1 MSISTLDKIKSSA
14 DKIARKEFFD
24 TIGAALKPKTD
35 KSTGAIF
42 RSEVLDK
49 ALHVLTLSATI
60 KFLKEYNPNATEAEG
75 TILFNKYRSVAG
87 KYYSTDSAIYTI
99 ESSKLSSSYI
109 ISSFNKFISGQ
120 ALTTNALVLLNS
132 LFATNGFNVIS
143 TIKKKV
149 VPSNEF
155 TDTIND
161 FLSQQLDIG
170 HSNMSNI
177 EYLTNIATVSG
188 FMDTSPTE
196 LANLYELA
204 NSTEIKAKVLNFY
217 KDELL
222 TNDSKLNSIIQ
233 EKIFEYIYE
242 SQLTLIRN
250 YSKKEGF
257 KGLVSLELT
266 KQGALQKISQKV
278 IQNITKTA
286 LVEVGIQN
294 AKINQE
300 IGRTI
305 EAYYRRHL
313 PIIYG
318 SLLRVFK
325 EELEKQDVVTLRGSK
340 NMVEVIGDILEQT
353 ILNANSIKPINIRSS
368 VKSTISPI
376 KKGGKPISI
385 RKSITKSK
393 KTSITKLRSTSGAF
407 QSVASLQSLLASRL
421 QEVIRKNMAPPAL
434 TYQTGRFAESVKLNS
449 VQFDSRQNAITAFL
463 SYMKYPYATFEIGGK
478 QGSIDKSPYAL
489 IDRSVREI
497 AAQLTKSRM
506 RTILV

>member
-217 KDELL
+217 KDE
-222 TNDSKLNSIIQ
+222 
-233 EKIFEYIYE
+233 
-242 SQLTLIRN
+242 
-250 YSKKEGF
+250 
-257 KGLVSLELT
+257 
-266 KQGALQKISQKV
+266 
-278 IQNITKTA
+278 
-286 LVEVGIQN
+286 
-294 AKINQE
+294 
-300 IGRTI
+300 
-305 EAYYRRHL
+305 
-313 PIIYG
+313 
-318 SLLRVFK
+318 
-325 EELEKQDVVTLRGSK
+325 
-340 NMVEVIGDILEQT
+340 
-353 ILNANSIKPINIRSS
+353 
-368 VKSTISPI
+368 
-376 KKGGKPISI
+376 
-385 RKSITKSK
+385 
-393 KTSITKLRSTSGAF
+393 
-407 QSVASLQSLLASRL
+407 
-421 QEVIRKNMAPPAL
+421 
-434 TYQTGRFAESVKLNS
+434 
-449 VQFDSRQNAITAFL
+449 
-463 SYMKYPYATFEIGGK
+463 
-478 QGSIDKSPYAL
+478 
-489 IDRSVREI
+489 
-497 AAQLTKSRM
+497 
-506 RTILV
+506 